1 MYYILHIP
9 TGNYVQDNIGNNII
23 LKELPEDRFDR
34 ADILR
39 QIIVTTIPY
48 SKYNKDI
55 KASSAGL
62 YHLFSEFTFIE
73 AK

>member
-9 TGNYVQDNIGNNII
+9 TGNYVQNYNGNNII
-23 LKELPEDRFDR
+23 LKDIPEDRFDK

-39 QIIVTTIPY
+39 QIILTTLPY
-48 SKYNKDI
+48 SRYNKEI
-55 KASSAGL
+55 RESSAGL

-73 AK
+73 VK